1 MTCNFF
7 KASRGRP
14 KTFNRDHV
22 LGVAMQTYWQEG
34 LDSVSVNEICKKAEV
49 SKPGLYREFNNEEGL
64 IIAVL
69 DNYEKE
75 VLKPLFKMLILDKP
89 FKESLINIIEFTT
102 IENGHYQSKNGCLLV
117 KMRQARMHL
126 SAGIQEKINH
136 TQTWMLMAYQE
147 WIERAKQKGEFKVDM
162 SSSLAAS
169 YIDTQ
174 INSALAQLA
183 QGEKNS
189 NVKKVLSLSF
199 SVLI

>member
-75 VLKPLFKMLILDKP
+75 VLKPLFKMLIL
-89 FKESLINIIEFTT
+89 
-102 IENGHYQSKNGCLLV
+102 Q
-117 KMRQARMHL
+117 
-126 SAGIQEKINH
+126 
-136 TQTWMLMAYQE
+136 
-147 WIERAKQKGEFKVDM
+147 
-162 SSSLAAS
+162 
-169 YIDTQ
+169 
-174 INSALAQLA
+174 
-183 QGEKNS
+183 
-189 NVKKVLSLSF
+189 
-199 SVLI
+199 

>member
-22 LGVAMQTYWQEG
+22 LNVAMQTYWQEG
-34 LDSVSVNEICKKAEV
+34 VDSVSVNEICKKAEV

-75 VLKPLFKMLILDKP
+75 VLKPLFEMFILDKP
-89 FKESLINIIEFTT
+89 FKESLYNMIDFAT
-102 IENGHYQSKNGCLLV
+102 IENGHALPKNGCLMV
-117 KMRQARMHL
+117 KMRQSRIHL

-136 TQTWMLMAYQE
+136 IQAWMLMGYQA
-147 WIERAKQKGEFKVDM
+147 WIERAKQKGEFKADM
-162 SSSLAAS
+162 SCSFAAS
-169 YIDTQ
+169 YVDTQ
-174 INSALAQLA
+174 ISSALAQLA
-183 QGEKNS
+183 QGENS
-189 NVKKVLSLSF
+189 TNVKKVLNLSL